1 MPRKVLYSG
10 LGAVRLAARQPKAS
24 AAGVPRL
31 PENRTKGSHCKGH
44 RGINA
49 QAGDSAIRFSGQWF
63 FPSIHPVHVVH
74 IRQLR
79 ITSPPIWVFQI
90 AQDLCAGVFYESKGC
105 LRLLQHLFQLC
116 YLRFGPA
123 FCPLLEFESS
133 FQNRLVAQ
141 HLHIGRQ
148 LQVVL
153 FLLTPL
159 SVRFSFSFV
168 PFPGCRNP
176 RILLSKWYVLLPDY
190 QDFVRLFP
198 SSIRNISGFFILLSG
213 LYPCIFSTYQDS
225 VPLPIPY

>member
-90 AQDLCAGVFYESKGC
+90 AQDLCASAFNEGKRYPSPIGKTVCPHRKRDC
-105 LRLLQHLFQLC
+105 LC
-116 YLRFGPA
+116 
-123 FCPLLEFESS
+123 FET
-133 FQNRLVAQ
+133 A
-141 HLHIGRQ
+141 
-148 LQVVL
+148 
-153 FLLTPL
+153 
-159 SVRFSFSFV
+159 
-168 PFPGCRNP
+168 
-176 RILLSKWYVLLPDY
+176 
-190 QDFVRLFP
+190 P
-198 SSIRNISGFFILLSG
+198 SAYG
-213 LYPCIFSTYQDS
+213 LWETSPVIQGG
-225 VPLPIPY
+225 

>member
-31 PENRTKGSHCKGH
+31 PENRSKRSHCKGH

-49 QAGDSAIRFSGQWF
+49 QAGDSAMRFSGLWF
-63 FPSIHPVHVVH
+63 FSSVHPVHIVH
-74 IRQLR
+74 IRQFR
-79 ITSPPIWVFQI
+79 ITSPPIWIFQI
-90 AQDLCAGVFYESKGC
+90 IQDLCAGVFNKCKGC
-105 LRLLQHLFQLC
+105 LRLLQHSFQLC
-116 YLRFGPA
+116 YLRFGPVL
-123 FCPLLEFESS
+123 CPLLEFEPP
-133 FQNRLVAQ
+133 FQDGLVAQ
-141 HLHIGRQ
+141 HLHIGGQ
-148 LQVVL
+148 LQIVL